1 MPINPTIRAAVV
13 ALMMPGLV
21 LAQTPLSVIDWLEP
35 STGGPNLPPTILLE
49 PPVSNSV
56 LSPQIQVTPLEALLD
71 PIGIVSSAATGLPID
86 LWRGSDPQV
95 LSRLIDR
102 VPVQHYPAMQSL
114 LYTVLLSEAR
124 PPSNVAD
131 ADTILL
137 ARLDRLMALG
147 AVDPAQALAQQADPA
162 GNTARFARWFDTTL
176 LTGDEDVSCNTLIS
190 KPYLAPDDRS
200 RIFCMARS
208 GDWETAAL
216 LLETAHA
223 LGTLP
228 PPDLA
233 LLDRF
238 LSPGIFEDAP
248 PLSAPSTPD
257 PLTFRLYETIGE
269 RLPTTQLPRS
279 FAAADLRDVA
289 GWKAQLEAAERL
301 TRIGAL
307 NPNQLLG
314 LYTDRR
320 PAASGG
326 IWDRVDAVQ
335 RFDTALRTGS
345 ADAVSKTLPKVWKA
359 MQQAGLE
366 VAFADLFGDQLARI
380 DLQGPAGTLA
390 WRIRLLS
397 TSYEAAALMPAQG
410 SDVFLVG
417 LALGSP
423 KSAYATTAR
432 DQAISRGFSPDSR
445 VSQDL
450 QRLLADGR
458 LGEAI
463 LRTMEMFDRGAQGNL
478 QDLSDAIAGF
488 RAVGLED
495 TARRASLQ
503 LLLLERS

>member
-1 MPINPTIRAAVV
+1 MPINPIIRATVV
-13 ALMMPGLV
+13 ALMVPV
-21 LAQTPLSVIDWLEP
+21 LAIAQTPLSVIDWLEP
-35 STGGPNLPPTILLE
+35 AQNDTNLPPTILLE

-56 LSPQIQVTPLEALLD
+56 LSPDIQVTPLEALLP
-71 PIGIVSSAATGLPID
+71 PIGIVSTAATGLPID
-86 LWRGSDPQV
+86 LWRGSDPQ
-95 LSRLIDR
+95 LLARLIDR

-114 LYTVLLSEAR
+114 LYTVLLSESR
-124 PPSNVAD
+124 PPSNSLD

-147 AVDPAQALAQQADPA
+147 AIDPAQALAQQADPA
-162 GNTARFARWFDTTL
+162 GNRVRFARWFDATL
-176 LTGDEDVSCNTLIS
+176 LTGDEDHSCNALVS
-190 KPYLAPDDRS
+190 KPYLAPDDRA
-200 RIFCMARS
+200 RIFCLARR

-223 LGTLP
+223 LDTFASA
-228 PPDLA
+228 DLA

-238 LSPGIFEDAP
+238 LSPDVFEDAP
-248 PLSAPSTPD
+248 PLSAPIAPD
-257 PLTFRLYETIGE
+257 PLTFRLLETIGE
-269 RLPTTQLPRS
+269 RLPTAQLPRA

-289 GWKAQLEAAERL
+289 GWKAQLAAAERL

-345 ADAVSKTLPKVWKA
+345 ADAVAKTLPTVWRA

-366 VAFADLFGDQLARI
+366 VAFADLFGEQLAPI
-380 DLQGPAGTLA
+380 DLKGPTGALA

-397 TSYEAAALMPAQG
+397 TSYESAALMPPAG
-410 SDVFLVG
+410 SDVFLIG
-417 LALGSP
+417 LALGNP
-423 KSAYATTAR
+423 KSSYATQPR
-432 DQAISRGFSPDSR
+432 QQAIARGFSPDTQI
-445 VSQDL
+445 SQDL
-450 QRLLADGR
+450 RRLLSDGR

-463 LRTMEMFDRGAQGNL
+463 LRTMEMFDQGAQGNL
-478 QDLSDAIAGF
+478 QKLTDALVGF

-495 TARRASLQ
+495 SARRAALQ